1 MIKRSIPR
9 TSQPQDAPDIDKNNS
24 LSGGLVFSWL
34 AASGISPEQVRG
46 VLPTSESGITRA
58 PNRGGIGASV
68 AVTGGINYAL
78 VPFIGIDKYTI
89 AAVAAPPAAA
99 ARSHLYISG
108 TETGTF
114 PQYVLAVN
122 SSNTGANASGKF
134 ALLEYDAGWKAQAES
149 IVGMVDGGLHTF
161 TAVRDGTT
169 VRLYRDGIDVT
180 GTLGTISGTHSK
192 TTGNVSVGGNVGTTT
207 RGGSFP
213 ILSVQAWSRAL
224 SVQSAVSHGINPWQ
238 IFAPQQRSIYVS
250 VASGGVSV
258 NVSPTG
264 LSSTSS
270 LGGFTV
276 TGTSSVTLTGLSST
290 SGLGALTVTTG
301 GSVNVNLSGL
311 SSTSSLGSI
320 TATGTAN
327 VTLSGLSSTSSL
339 GTISVTVGGAVNV
352 NLSGQSS
359 ASSLGTLTVTG
370 TGNVSP
376 TGVVSISSIGSVTVV
391 TNTGTPVSVSLTGL
405 ECTSSI
411 GFALVWGNIDD
422 SQTAGW
428 GNINDSQTPG
438 WTVIPT

>member
-1 MIKRSIPR
+1 M
-9 TSQPQDAPDIDKNNS
+9 
-24 LSGGLVFSWL
+24 
-34 AASGISPEQVRG
+34 
-46 VLPTSESGITRA
+46 LPTSESGITRA

-68 AVTGGINYAL
+68 AAPGGINYAL

-89 AAVAAPPAAA
+89 AAVAAPTSVAN
-99 ARSHLYISG
+99 RQHMYLSG
-108 TETGTF
+108 TEASPF
-114 PQYVLAVN
+114 PQYILSA
-122 SSNTGANASGKF
+122 NTDRVGSAAAGKF
-134 ALLEYDAGWKAQAES
+134 ALLEYDAGWKVQAES
-149 IVGMVDGGLHTF
+149 IAGMVDGGLHTF
-161 TAVRDGTT
+161 VAVRDGTT
-169 VRLYRDGIDVT
+169 VRLYRDGVDVT
-180 GTLGTISGTHSK
+180 GTLGTISGTHST
-192 TTGNVSVGGNVGTTT
+192 TTGNVSIGGTVSGPN
-207 RGGSFP
+207 RGGGFP

-224 SVQSAVSHGINPWQ
+224 SVQSAASYGANPWQ
-238 IFAPQQRSIYVS
+238 IFTPQQRSIYVS

-276 TGTSSVTLTGLSST
+276 TGTGSVTLTGLSST